1 MIRMIALTLL
11 AGCGSPTHLQYDHG
25 RASNQA
31 FSAQGN
37 LARPEVVDAM
47 PVLQGPEALLIRMA
61 VQQKTTDATTGK
73 PEIIAETGPQ

>member
-1 MIRMIALTLL
+1 MNRIIALTLL

-25 RASNQA
+25 RASSQA

-61 VQQKTTDATTGK
+61 VQTKTTDATTGK
-73 PEIIAETGPQ
+73 PEVVAETGL

>member
-1 MIRMIALTLL
+1 MNRIIALALL

-37 LARPEVVDAM
+37 LARPEVVDAV
-47 PVLQGPEALLIRMA
+47 PVLQGPEALLIRAA
-61 VQQKTTDATTGK
+61 VHQKTTDATTGK
-73 PEIIAETGPQ
+73 PEVVAQTGLQ